1 MNNITEIGDY
11 SVKEEVSKG
20 LYYTLYKGLTKNG
33 EKVLIK
39 FIKKKENMKNQKHI
53 IKKEKHLLQSMKSRY
68 SLNYKDLLEDDDYFY
83 FVTEYC
89 DVDLNEYINTEK
101 SLSFDIIRII
111 LIELNEIF
119 GNMQFNN
126 VIHKNLCPENIL
138 LKKTDKENLQIKV
151 QNYILGNLVH
161 HKKKDI
167 YSFYIAPES
176 YIVDEYNYKSDLWT
190 IGMLIYK
197 MLYNDVPFETLD
209 EYTEYINSEGEIPIA
224 IKEIK
229 NENLND
235 LIRKLLIFSP
245 KERINWKDYYNHP
258 FFKEDSK
265 FGHIKYDIKTY
276 KNGRYEGFFKNDK
289 KDGKGTYYFNDG
301 NKYYGDW
308 VEDVRSGVG
317 IFYYQKGDKYEGEF
331 LDGKKHGKGTYFYSN
346 GDKYEGDFVNDERT
360 GKGKMK
366 YKKGERYEGDFLNG
380 KKHGNGIYIFA
391 NGDRYEGEFKN
402 NQIEGKGKFWYESMG
417 DYYEGDFL
425 NGKRHGKGVYKYQ
438 SGNIYEGDFV
448 EGRKEGYGIF
458 YFKERNEIETYEGM
472 WLNDMAEGKG
482 SKTLIDGEV
491 MTGIFSKNKLIKR
504 ENK

>member
-1 MNNITEIGDY
+1 
-11 SVKEEVSKG
+11 
-20 LYYTLYKGLTKNG
+20 
-33 EKVLIK
+33 
-39 FIKKKENMKNQKHI
+39 MKNQKHI

-89 DVDLNEYINTEK
+89 DVDLNEYINNEK
-101 SLSFDIIRII
+101 GLSFDVIRII

-151 QNYILGNLVH
+151 QNYCLGNLVH

-197 MLYNDVPFETLD
+197 MVYNDVPFETLD
-209 EYTEYINSEGEIPIA
+209 EYTEYINSEGNIPIA

-265 FGHIKYDIKTY
+265 FGHIKYDIKTGDM
-276 KNGRYEGFFKNDK
+276 KVFLKMIK
-289 KDGKGTYYFNDG
+289 KMEK
-301 NKYYGDW
+301 
-308 VEDVRSGVG
+308 EL
-317 IFYYQKGDKYEGEF
+317 I
-331 LDGKKHGKGTYFYSN
+331 
-346 GDKYEGDFVNDERT
+346 
-360 GKGKMK
+360 
-366 YKKGERYEGDFLNG
+366 
-380 KKHGNGIYIFA
+380 I
-391 NGDRYEGEFKN
+391 
-402 NQIEGKGKFWYESMG
+402 SMM
-417 DYYEGDFL
+417 
-425 NGKRHGKGVYKYQ
+425 VI
-438 SGNIYEGDFV
+438 NIMVIG
-448 EGRKEGYGIF
+448 
-458 YFKERNEIETYEGM
+458 
-472 WLNDMAEGKG
+472 
-482 SKTLIDGEV
+482 
-491 MTGIFSKNKLIKR
+491 
-504 ENK
+504 